1 MYNNVTDNSF
11 LTEQAAREYAAQ
23 ASGISRGRLYII
35 LAGDEYFVSAT
46 KNVQSYEK
54 LIASYLCGTLAPK

>member
-1 MYNNVTDNSF
+1 MYNSSIDNSF
-11 LTEQAAREYAAQ
+11 LTEHAAREYAAQ

-54 LIASYLCGTLAPK
+54 LVASYVCGNPA